1 MSSVVYSG
9 AGIGA
14 EAGVGAEARAG
25 ARSFP
30 DAPPRL
36 AELMLSRE
44 AHLFLR
50 ARNNLLEVLE
60 ARGMDVA
67 PLTAESP
74 EEVATLMEN
83 PLNFTYFV
91 KEARSGTGGEVE
103 RKESEEEEGE
113 DGDDARRRCKVF
125 FAKSVSQILG
135 DLEKVHIDESHPER
149 LRPGKDEALI
159 IIFGELSETAIRSVI
174 MKSKELNLQID
185 AVHILHLQFN
195 PLKHTLVPEYEP
207 VPMYGEKDK
216 EIIKASSVRK
226 RRQLPLIRRDDII
239 ARLLGLRPDQL
250 VIVRNR
256 GPTGRHTFVRLCVE

>member
-1 MSSVVYSG
+1 MSSAVYSG
-9 AGIGA
+9 
-14 EAGVGAEARAG
+14 AGVGAEAMAGTG

-30 DAPPRL
+30 DTPPRL
-36 AELMLSRE
+36 TELMLSRE

-74 EEVATLMEN
+74 EEVSTLMEN

-113 DGDDARRRCKVF
+113 GDDARRRCKVF

-135 DLEKVHIDESHPER
+135 DLEKVHMDESHPER
-149 LRPGKDEALI
+149 LRAGKDEALI

-207 VPMYGEKDK
+207 VPMYGDKDK